1 MVQWW
6 IFVITLGWI
15 ICTKRIMNFRWCKMP
30 LKVCCAIVIYVHSMP
45 FHTPGIPKN
54 VYSKKSFTKNYFSNP
69 FLRAGTF
76 LKVYVHFFWLHEFL
90 TFFKTFKCIFLKK
103 VKMWLR
109 SLLFYTPQIVWLWP
123 TNWIL
128 LCEVISI
135 LCP

>member
-1 MVQWW
+1 
-6 IFVITLGWI
+6 
-15 ICTKRIMNFRWCKMP
+15 MNFRWCKMP

-54 VYSKKSFTKNYFSNP
+54 VCSKKIFTKNYFSNP

-76 LKVYVHFFWLHEFL
+76 LKVYVHYFWLHEFL

-109 SLLFYTPQIVWLWP
+109 SLLLYTPEMISESQLRC
-123 TNWIL
+123 NIL
-128 LCEVISI
+128 LLLRIFLYDRHFFEDSI
-135 LCP
+135 KLFWWRDEP